1 MKLLDWLMRH
11 EKVIIIVVSVITTWV
26 CMAIGAYFT
35 R

>member
-26 CMAIGAYFT
+26 CMVMDRRG
-35 R
+35 